1 MSPIPAIPDI
11 FPTVPGAPV
20 TKGVAMNAP
29 PASILGELTKQVHD
43 AVAMLP
49 PDGKG
54 ALVGVATTTGVNLAV
69 VAKVGGHTNIVG
81 WAGKSWGQPISGGA
95 AVQVQW

>member
-1 MSPIPAIPDI
+1 MSPQPIVDL

-20 TKGVAMNAP
+20 MKGVAMNAP
-29 PASILGELTKQVHD
+29 PASILGELTKQVQA
-43 AVAMLP
+43 AVATLP

-69 VAKVGGHTNIVG
+69 VAKVKDHVNVTSWI
-81 WAGKSWGQPISGGA
+81 GKSWGQPVSGGA
-95 AVQVQW
+95 AVQVHW